1 MADRLSLDRLHSIVA
16 HSGLGFWSFKR
27 DHGHYFC
34 PNLFNILGLES
45 DEASL
50 RNFLSKIIKEDLE
63 HFEESALCTAISTW
77 ALSESTLH
85 ETVEFRICLGQELRH
100 IRCSGTIECDVDG
113 APVGVMGYLEDVT
126 SIKEKEMQDLLH
138 LSKMAILGKMTS
150 AIVHEI
156 NNPLSVLT
164 NYSSFLNDLSPSSLD
179 CDVYKRCVEG
189 ISKNSNRIAEIVS
202 SVKFFTGGGSVQ
214 NLEVSS
220 LKAILKETFNI
231 CQENM
236 KWSSV
241 DFEFTCDEEISLECK
256 PIQISQVLINLIC
269 NSVMAISGLEERW
282 IKVNA
287 FVDKDL
293 IKIRVM
299 DSGNG
304 ISESIA
310 KSMTKPYFT
319 TKKRQ
324 EGTGIGLTICK
335 AIAEGHK
342 GRLYYDGT
350 SKNTLFVLELPVS
363 QPVL

>member
-1 MADRLSLDRLHSIVA
+1 MFSIFGFESGDPSL
-16 HSGLGFWSFKR
+16 K
-27 DHGHYFC
+27 
-34 PNLFNILGLES
+34 
-45 DEASL
+45 
-50 RNFLSKIIKEDLE
+50 NFVSKIIKEDLAE
-63 HFEESALCTAISTW
+63 FEESVLFTVITSWVLIKPA
-77 ALSESTLH
+77 LH
-85 ETVEFRICLGQELRH
+85 ETVEFRICVGERLRH
-100 IRCSGTIECDVDG
+100 IRCSGSVECDLDG

-126 SIKEKEMQDLLH
+126 SIKEKELEDLLH
-138 LSKMAILGKMTS
+138 LSKMAILGKMTA

-179 CDVYKRCVEG
+179 SEVFSRCVEG

-202 SVKFFTGGGSVQ
+202 SVKFFTGGGPAQS
-214 NLEVSS
+214 LEVSN
-220 LKAILKETFNI
+220 LKMILKETFTI

-269 NSVMAISGLEERW
+269 NSVMAISSSEERW
-282 IKVNA
+282 IKINA
-287 FVDKDL
+287 FVHKDVV
-293 IKIRVM
+293 KILVM

-304 ISESIA
+304 IPESIA
-310 KSMTKPYFT
+310 KSMTRPYFT

-350 SKNTLFVLELPVS
+350 SKNTLFVLELPVT
-363 QPVL
+363 QPLL